1 MFQET
6 YIHRVTTPTLLV
18 YLYKTAVTARCDE
31 TSIWWDKCQLLSKK
45 RGFAYRNNSLITV
58 LQLIFG

>member
-18 YLYKTAVTARCDE
+18 YPYKSAFKARCDE
-31 TSIWWDKCQLLSKK
+31 TSIWWDKCQISSKK
-45 RGFAYRNNSLITV
+45 RLIDSLKNDSFD
-58 LQLIFG
+58 L